1 MENKIERKC
10 KKNSNEFLF
19 NSKPCVNIFF
29 LAIFFFLLLNLLY
42 SSVFL
47 SLGRYHPGFF
57 FVYTE
62 TFADFFKVII
72 NGYNLSDYFKN
83 SNQTYIKKYLNFELY
98 KQTNFI
104 STPFY
109 GFIAGLNSI
118 FFKLIN
124 PYLVFFFNILLFLI
138 IFFFQIKNFLIDKKS
153 FLIIFICSIFSY
165 TILFMINRCN
175 VYSSFL

>member
-57 FVYTE
+57 YIYTE
-62 TFADFFKVII
+62 AFSDFFKGII
-72 NGYNLSDYFKN
+72 NAFNLNDYFKN

-109 GFIAGLNSI
+109 GFIGGLNSF

-124 PYLVFFFNILLFLI
+124 PYLVFFGISIIIIMLGLIGEYIGFVLTQTRNLPLVVEKERINFN
-138 IFFFQIKNFLIDKKS
+138 
-153 FLIIFICSIFSY
+153 
-165 TILFMINRCN
+165 
-175 VYSSFL
+175 